1 MAQNDILKR
10 YLDAGQDFVRELV
23 KAGEVQREQA
33 EKWIDDLV
41 ERNRKQGEELVNLVR
56 REVAEQLKNLGLE
69 DLAKRTRP
77 AKGAAGKAAAAPKD
91 KPVKAGPLATT
102 GSGQPVGA
110 KASAPA
116 KKAPAKKAAAKKA
129 AAPATP
135 ARGEAAALGLKK
147 AAPKKAAA
155 KKSATAKKTGP
166 TA

>member
-33 EKWIDDLV
+33 EKWIEDLV

-56 REVAEQLKNLGLE
+56 REVAEQLKNLGLD

-77 AKGAAGKAAAAPKD
+77 AKAAAAKVAPAKD

-102 GSGQPVGA
+102 GGGQPVGA

-116 KKAPAKKAAAKKA
+116 KKAAKKAAVKKA
-129 AAPATP
+129 AAG
-135 ARGEAAALGLKK
+135 GEAAALGLKK